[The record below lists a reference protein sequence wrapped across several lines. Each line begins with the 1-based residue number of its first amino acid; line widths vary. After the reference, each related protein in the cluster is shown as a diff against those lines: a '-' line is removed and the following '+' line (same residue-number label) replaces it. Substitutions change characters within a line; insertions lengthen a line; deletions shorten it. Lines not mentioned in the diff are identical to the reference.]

1 MTSAPTGTGRGPVP
15 QAVPEHRAK
24 ALAARAGVP
33 VPRGAVAGS
42 AAGAARAAAG
52 LRPPLVL
59 KAHGP
64 GLLHKSDAGAVR
76 LGLAGPDEVAA
87 AAEEMGRSLAG
98 AGYAA
103 AGFLVEEQAEAGVE
117 LIVGVLADPA
127 FGPVLMVGLG
137 GVWTEVLDDAAVLPC
152 PVRRGEVESM
162 LAGLRGAALLDGARG
177 AAPVHRPA
185 LLDLVMAVG
194 GPGGLAERLGP
205 RLAEFELNPVIA
217 GPHGAVAVDARLL
230 LRDGDG
236 DPDALPAPR
245 EDGTAEAGN
254 GAPPAPQ
261 RHGDGEPGAP
271 RTPREGGTTGNGD
284 GAPPAPQGHGDG
296 PGAPPASRRDGGA
309 RGGAGGPSG
318 AADTG
323 ADTGTDFTRLFAPR
337 GIAVVGASASRPSF
351 GNMLLGQYRAAGFS
365 GTLVAVHPEAA
376 EVDGVPAVPSLRD
389 VPPEVDYAL
398 VAVPAR
404 GCAQAVRD
412 AAGTGIGFVQVVSGG
427 FAESGPEGAALED
440 ELRTAARRSGVRLL
454 GPNCMGVYSPAGG
467 QTFLGGAPGRPGRIS
482 LVSQSGGLA
491 GEVVRVGE
499 RRGLRFAKAATLG
512 NSADVTPAE
521 LVRFLAADPGTGVL
535 GLYLEDP
542 RDGRALAEA
551 LQACAGRLP
560 AVALIGGRTAQGGRA
575 AASHT
580 GGMVRDARIW
590 TGLAERCGLALV
602 DGQDA
607 LIGALDFLELHA
619 HRRAGGGP
627 GVLVVGPSG
636 GASVLAADV
645 FDAAGARLEP
655 LPGAARAALRSL
667 GLGAGAPLGNPLEIP
682 LGPRG
687 RKDLARPAAAAVA
700 AESPDGS
707 LPDIVAH
714 ANVQSFATF
723 AAPGADGGAVRDGLL
738 EYVSH
743 LAALQEELPA
753 SRVTLVLR
761 NPECGPPDLLD
772 ALRPAARRAGIPC
785 YTSMEGASAA
795 IAAGKAFARARAAA
809 ER

>member
-1 MTSAPTGTGRGPVP
+1 MTSAPTGTGRGPAP
-15 QAVPEHRAK
+15 QAVPEPRAK
-24 ALAARAGVP
+24 ELAARAGVP
-33 VPRGAVAGS
+33 VPRGAACGS

-64 GLLHKSDAGAVR
+64 GLVHKSDAGAVR

-87 AAEEMGRSLAG
+87 AAVEMGRALAE
-98 AGYAA
+98 AGCAA
-103 AGFLVEEQAEAGVE
+103 EGFLVEEQAEAGVE
-117 LIVGVLADPA
+117 LIVGVLADPS

-152 PVRRGEVESM
+152 PVHRGEVEAM

-177 AAPVHRPA
+177 TAPVYRPA

-217 GPHGAVAVDARLL
+217 GPRGAVAVDARLL
-230 LRDGDG
+230 LREGAG
-236 DPDALPAPR
+236 ESGALPAPPR
-245 EDGTAEAGN
+245 RS
-254 GAPPAPQ
+254 GAARGSGPPS
-261 RHGDGEPGAP
+261 
-271 RTPREGGTTGNGD
+271 
-284 GAPPAPQGHGDG
+284 G
-296 PGAPPASRRDGGA
+296 PGAP
-309 RGGAGGPSG
+309 
-318 AADTG
+318 
-323 ADTGTDFTRLFAPR
+323 GTDFSRLFAPR
-337 GIAVVGASASRPSF
+337 GVAVVGASASRPSF
-351 GNMLLGQYRAAGFS
+351 GNMLLGQYRSAGFP

-398 VAVPAR
+398 VAVPAP

-412 AAGTGIGFVQVVSGG
+412 AAGIGFVQVVSGG
-427 FAESGPEGAALED
+427 FAESGPEGAALEE
-440 ELRTAARRSGVRLL
+440 ELRTAARRSGARLL

-467 QTFLGGAPGRPGRIS
+467 QTFLGGALGRPGRIS

-499 RRGLRFAKAATLG
+499 RRGLRFAKVATLG

-542 RDGRALAEA
+542 RDGRALVEA
-551 LQACAGRLP
+551 LHACAGRLP
-560 AVALIGGRTAQGGRA
+560 AVALVGGRTAQGGRA

-590 TGLAERCGLALV
+590 AGIAERCGLALV
-602 DGQDA
+602 DGQEA

-619 HRRAGGGP
+619 HRPAGGGP

-655 LPGAARAALRSL
+655 LPGAARAALRVL

-687 RKDLARPAAAAVA
+687 RKDLARLACAAVA
-700 AESPDGS
+700 AAVPAGA
-707 LPDIVAH
+707 LPDIAAH

-723 AAPGADGGAVRDGLL
+723 AAPGADGGGAVREGLL
-738 EYVSH
+738 EYLSH

-761 NPECGPPDLLD
+761 NPECGPPELLD

-785 YTSMEGASAA
+785 YTSMEAASAA

-809 ER
+809 GR

>member
-1 MTSAPTGTGRGPVP
+1 MTSAPAGTGPGPAP

-87 AAEEMGRSLAG
+87 AAEEMGRSLSG

-103 AGFLVEEQAEAGVE
+103 AGFLVEEQAEPGVE
-117 LIVGVLADPA
+117 LIVGALADPA

-152 PVRRGEVESM
+152 PVRRGEAEAM

-217 GPHGAVAVDARLL
+217 GPRGAVAVDARLL
-230 LRDGDG
+230 LREEG
-236 DPDALPAPR
+236 
-245 EDGTAEAGN
+245 
-254 GAPPAPQ
+254 
-261 RHGDGEPGAP
+261 GEPVAP
-271 RTPREGGTTGNGD
+271 AAR
-284 GAPPAPQGHGDG
+284 
-296 PGAPPASRRDGGA
+296 
-309 RGGAGGPSG
+309 RGGAGGAGRGP
-318 AADTG
+318 
-323 ADTGTDFTRLFAPR
+323 GTDFTRLFAPR
-337 GIAVVGASASRPSF
+337 GIAVAGASAGRPSF

-412 AAGTGIGFVQVVSGG
+412 AAGIGFVQVVSGG
-427 FAESGPEGAALED
+427 FAESGPEGAALEE
-440 ELRTAARRSGVRLL
+440 ELRAAARRSGARLL

-499 RRGLRFAKAATLG
+499 RRGLRFAKVATLG

-619 HRRAGGGP
+619 HRPAGGGP

-655 LPGAARAALRSL
+655 LSGAARTALRSL

-687 RKDLARPAAAAVA
+687 RKDLARLASAAVA
-700 AESPDGS
+700 AESPAGA

-723 AAPGADGGAVRDGLL
+723 AAPGADGGGAVRDGLL

-772 ALRPAARRAGIPC
+772 ALRPAARRAGVPC
-785 YTSMEGASAA
+785 YTSMEAASAA

-809 ER
+809 AR